1 MSNMKRKSHIGEIY
15 DGRWEYIGKYTFK
28 NIYNGK
34 TFTTNNANVSHI
46 FSGRTTISN
55 LLAYAANGGR
65 FSSQKWK
72 IQTYAIKNKRRI
84 VE

>member
-1 MSNMKRKSHIGEIY
+1 MASKSKHLGRIF
-15 DGRWEYIGKYTFK
+15 DGRWEYIGNYTFK

-34 TFTTNNANVSHI
+34 TFTTNSSNTTHVLN
-46 FSGRTTISN
+46 GRTTISN